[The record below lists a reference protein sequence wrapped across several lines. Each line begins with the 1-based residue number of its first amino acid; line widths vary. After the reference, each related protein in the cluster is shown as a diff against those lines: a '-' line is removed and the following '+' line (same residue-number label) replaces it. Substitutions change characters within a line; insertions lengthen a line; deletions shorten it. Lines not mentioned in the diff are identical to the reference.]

1 MTTTT
6 KYPVA
11 TARQSQEFTLTER
24 VIAAYINSV
33 DGVDALRFTDT
44 ASALHYTPYSY
55 QDGEYSQADYAPQC
69 FDIDDLNQHV
79 APLVAAALN
88 EYCQVHD
95 VTNGLLAVN
104 PDNSSELLL
113 YRY

>member
-6 KYPVA
+6 RTPIA
-11 TARQSQEFTLTER
+11 TVRQSEEYTLSER
-24 VIAAYINSV
+24 VIAEHIESLNA
-33 DGVDALRFTDT
+33 DALRFTDT
-44 ASALHYTPYSY
+44 ANALHYTPYAY
-55 QDGEYSQADYAPQC
+55 NEGEYSQAAYTPQC
-69 FDIDDLNQHV
+69 FDIDDFNSHT

-95 VTNGLLAVN
+95 VADGLIAVN
-104 PDNSSELLL
+104 PDNSFELLL